1 MRKLFENMSDVER
14 ENCAILGGGCLT
26 LLMAFVIIAVVSML
40 TGCRSPREIVHEV
53 TVVETHDSIYY
64 VHDTLYHDVPS
75 QTAQVI
81 THDSVSQLENDYAV
95 SVVSLNKDG
104 TLTHK
109 LNTKPQSVPIP
120 YQKPIETKTQVI
132 YKDKRIEVPVPV
144 EKKLTAWEQFRL
156 RSFWVLLAVA
166 LAALV
171 WVFRKP
177 MFTMIRRL
185 IK

>member
-1 MRKLFENMSDVER
+1 MNDEER
-14 ENCAILGGGCLT
+14 EAVAILGGGCFT
-26 LLMAFVIIAVVSML
+26 ISVVLLLLAVVLLLSA
-40 TGCRSPREIVHEV
+40 CRSQRDIVHDV
-53 TVVETHDSIYY
+53 TYVETHDSIGYI
-64 VHDTLYHDVPS
+64 HDTLYFDVP
-75 QTAQVI
+75 AQSSEVV
-81 THDSVSQLENDYAV
+81 TRDSVSQLENDYAV
-95 SVVSLNKDG
+95 SIVSLNKDG
-104 TLTHK
+104 SLSHK
-109 LNTKPQSVPIP
+109 LNAKPQSVPVP
-120 YQKPIETKTQVI
+120 YERPVQTKTQVI